1 MASYDPA
8 ATGVAKWWPLAAP
21 LAAAAFVAA
30 ILAGAVEKTGVVTP
44 AIAVVLL
51 FASVFAAVHHA
62 AVLAVKVGEPF
73 GSILLALSITALEVG
88 LILAVMIGGTVG
100 SEAVA
105 RDTVFSVV
113 MLVINGVIG
122 LCLVVGGVRYRHQ
135 QFLVQGASGMLSV
148 VVTLSVIVLV
158 LPNFTLTTAGPT
170 YGDTQLLFVGG
181 ASLALYIVFVFVQ
194 TIRHRDDFVIDF
206 GMPHDSPVP
215 TATVTATSAVLM
227 IASLACVILLAK
239 SLTPTLEAGVAAAG
253 LPHGVVGVVIAILVL
268 LPEGITAV
276 NASRRN
282 DLQTALN
289 LSLGSAAASI
299 GLTVPIVGT
308 ASVLLDLPLVLG
320 LAPDDL
326 AMLALTFLVA
336 MLSLGTGRTTILPGA
351 VHLVILGMF
360 LLLSA
365 VP

>member
-8 ATGVAKWWPLAAP
+8 AKRFAKWWPLVAP
-21 LAAAAFVAA
+21 LAAAGFVAA
-30 ILAGAVEKTGVVTP
+30 IFVGAVEKVGVVTP
-44 AIAVVLL
+44 AIAIVLL
-51 FASVFAAVHHA
+51 FAAVFAAVHHA

-88 LILAVMIGGTVG
+88 LILAVMIGGSVG

-113 MLVINGVIG
+113 MLVVNGVVG
-122 LCLVVGGVRYRHQ
+122 LCLVLGGARYRQ
-135 QFLVQGASGMLSV
+135 QEFLVQGAKGMLSV
-148 VVTLSVIVLV
+148 VITLSVIVLV
-158 LPNFTLTTAGPT
+158 LPNFTLTTEGPT
-170 YGDTQLLFVGG
+170 YASTQLLFVGG
-181 ASLALYIVFVFVQ
+181 ASLALYVVFVFVQ
-194 TIRHRDDFVIDF
+194 TIRHRDHFVIDF
-206 GMPHDSPVP
+206 GMPQDSPVP
-215 TATVTATSAVLM
+215 TAPVTATSAVLM
-227 IASLACVILLAK
+227 IVSLASVILLAK
-239 SLTPTLEAGVAAAG
+239 TLTPTLEAGVAAAG
-253 LPHGVVGVVIAILVL
+253 LPHGVVGVLIAILVL

-276 NASRRN
+276 NAARRN

-308 ASVLLDLPLVLG
+308 ASVLLGLPLVLG